1 MHSLRSLNIKQ
12 SRGGTDGGGRE
23 GGRPSGFLLLFSHL
37 QQLAFILFLSCGEAR
52 TACMGKGGRQ
62 NESGDE
68 YGYSPE
74 FLKKVWRDWKAFVR
88 YSKKVNRDK
97 KTFVL

>member
-1 MHSLRSLNIKQ
+1 
-12 SRGGTDGGGRE
+12 
-23 GGRPSGFLLLFSHL
+23 
-37 QQLAFILFLSCGEAR
+37 
-52 TACMGKGGRQ
+52 MGKGGRQ

-97 KTFVL
+97 KTFVVCANVTRNSKNSVLFRTLQRGRSEEEDKHGSSGHLKKDSLPLSHAHRVSSR